1 MSNIRHHLKQHIDR
15 ARIARYNRHVVAEG
29 LRQSRAVAHVERVS
43 AGARQY
49 I

>member
-15 ARIARYNRHVVAEG
+15 ARIARYNRQIVTQG
-29 LRQSRAVAHVERVS
+29 LRQSRAVAHVERAS
-43 AGARQY
+43 TGAMHY